1 MTKNNL
7 SACAWRLVKEFVGI
21 YHIPGLDYSKTA
33 LLYIISKNT
42 MTKTEHMDV
51 LKTREQKNQLFTK
64 PLQAVISQKNFT
76 K

>member
-33 LLYIISKNT
+33 LLYIISKNR

-51 LKTREQKNQLFTK
+51 LKTRE
-64 PLQAVISQKNFT
+64 
-76 K
+76 

>member
-1 MTKNNL
+1 MRKNHM

-21 YHIPGLDYSKTA
+21 YHIPGLDYSKIKKTA

-51 LKTREQKNQLFTK
+51 LKTRE
-64 PLQAVISQKNFT
+64 
-76 K
+76 